1 MRSNSRLFV
10 REFLLLLIV
19 ASVLCSLS
27 LPARAETLSQEA
39 EVGKRLYNEGKL
51 DETIEKMTKQVSMH
65 PDDMVARYYLALS
78 LYRQNRKQEAYPHL
92 KAVSIKEPQSS
103 MGRYC
108 SKLMGTILTESKT
121 VKKEDGFVGLKFI
134 NTGVVSRVFEGSPAE
149 RAGVRVNDRI
159 VAVDGIS
166 VEGFS
171 QDAIAKLIIG
181 PLGSSVSLK
190 LLRSGK
196 PLEVTVTRGKIYREA
211 ERIWIKDH

>member
-1 MRSNSRLFV
+1 
-10 REFLLLLIV
+10 
-19 ASVLCSLS
+19 
-27 LPARAETLSQEA
+27 
-39 EVGKRLYNEGKL
+39 
-51 DETIEKMTKQVSMH
+51 
-65 PDDMVARYYLALS
+65 
-78 LYRQNRKQEAYPHL
+78 
-92 KAVSIKEPQSS
+92 

-181 PLGSSVSLK
+181 PLGSYVSLK
-190 LLRSGK
+190 LLRAGK

>member
-1 MRSNSRLFV
+1 MKSNKRIFV
-10 REFLLLLIV
+10 REFLLLSIV
-19 ASVLCSLS
+19 ASFLCSLP

-51 DETIEKMTKQVSMH
+51 DEAIEKMTKHVYLH

-78 LYRQNRKQEAYPHL
+78 LYRQNRKQEAYPQL
-92 KAVSIKEPQSS
+92 KAISVKEPNSV

-108 SKLMGTILTESKT
+108 SKLMGIILTESKT
-121 VKKEDGFVGLKFI
+121 VKKEDGFVGVKFV
-134 NTGVVSRVFEGSPAE
+134 NTGVVNRVFEGSPAE
-149 RAGVRVNDRI
+149 RAGVRVYDQI

-190 LLRSGK
+190 LLRAGK
-196 PLEVTVTRGKIYREA
+196 PLEVTVIRGKIYREA